1 MDDSTFTDVSNIT
14 DGPCDVDTHPNLRL
28 AFISFGSV
36 ISVVGCACNLLLL
49 VVFLVKSSSNP
60 FQTFLAFLDF
70 MLCFL
75 FITCFGALTFSV
87 TFRIEWLYM
96 TVKDY
101 NVHLL
106 IASRMVQL
114 CIPYILIANTAF
126 RLASIT
132 GQARQTRSRNLQVT
146 VLIIATIVVL
156 LRLPGYFFI
165 QVMDLPNC
173 DLFES
178 RILSGK
184 EMDPTIARM
193 YTISDVFI
201 QFLHLFV
208 SFVILCVLNCVVVQ
222 KLRTSHRRARR
233 QSSCPTVLHTTKRNA
248 AEEEER
254 REHKRL
260 RCAVKTTIVIIS
272 SYLACNSVN
281 FVLYCIEMFN
291 SSLTQD
297 EDGNFNV
304 FYVMASDLGTNLFVL
319 SSTIRIFVYY
329 KYNPEIRVQIQSVT
343 ALNCLLGAQ
352 KKDSGKSEPLIA
364 VSL

>member
-1 MDDSTFTDVSNIT
+1 MDESTLLDMPNIT

-49 VVFLVKSSSNP
+49 FVFLFKGASNP

-75 FITCFGALTFSV
+75 FITCFGALTLSI
-87 TFRIEWLYM
+87 TFRIKWIYT
-96 TVKDY
+96 TVKMY
-101 NVHLL
+101 NVHML
-106 IASRMVQL
+106 IASRIVQL
-114 CIPYILIANTAF
+114 CIPYILIANTAY

-132 GQARQTRSRNLQVT
+132 GKNRHTSNRMTQAV
-146 VLIIATIVVL
+146 VLMIATTAVF
-156 LRLPGYFFI
+156 LRFPGYFFI
-165 QVMDLPNC
+165 QVVRIENC

-178 RILSGK
+178 LTLSGK
-184 EMDPTIARM
+184 ERDPYIMNLYRT
-193 YTISDVFI
+193 SDVFI
-201 QFLHLFV
+201 Q
-208 SFVILCVLNCVVVQ
+208 
-222 KLRTSHRRARR
+222 
-233 QSSCPTVLHTTKRNA
+233 TKRNA

-304 FYVMASDLGTNLFVL
+304 FYVSASDLGTNLFVL

-329 KYNPEIRVQIQSVT
+329 KYNPQIRQQIQGVT
-343 ALNCLLGAQ
+343 ALNCLLRSV
-352 KKDSGKSEPLIA
+352 KKDTAKSEPLIA

>member
-1 MDDSTFTDVSNIT
+1 
-14 DGPCDVDTHPNLRL
+14 
-28 AFISFGSV
+28 
-36 ISVVGCACNLLLL
+36 
-49 VVFLVKSSSNP
+49 
-60 FQTFLAFLDF
+60 
-70 MLCFL
+70 
-75 FITCFGALTFSV
+75 
-87 TFRIEWLYM
+87 
-96 TVKDY
+96 
-101 NVHLL
+101 
-106 IASRMVQL
+106 
-114 CIPYILIANTAF
+114 
-126 RLASIT
+126 
-132 GQARQTRSRNLQVT
+132 
-146 VLIIATIVVL
+146 
-156 LRLPGYFFI
+156 
-165 QVMDLPNC
+165 
-173 DLFES
+173 
-178 RILSGK
+178 
-184 EMDPTIARM
+184 
-193 YTISDVFI
+193 
-201 QFLHLFV
+201 
-208 SFVILCVLNCVVVQ
+208 
-222 KLRTSHRRARR
+222 LRTSHRRARR

-343 ALNCLLGAQ
+343 AANCLLGAQ
-352 KKDSGKSEPLIA
+352 KKDSGKGEPLIA